1 MSQENNETDVT
12 KATSGGQPSPE
23 ASGDEASGEQ
33 AQREIQLEVS
43 SFHAEEPKAEPPGD
57 NGVLPEASTPKGF
70 EEEAGGGKDDATPP
84 ARGVSD
90 RKLAA
95 NRENAKRST
104 GPKTTEGKATSAQN
118 SYKHG
123 IFSATL
129 IREGESEKHDRA
141 VFEEVVDAIG
151 AYYKPVGF
159 IEELLVEK
167 ITTETIRFRRLL
179 SFEQQELGRKNAFW
193 FQGVDRVLRYQA
205 TINRQLFQAMEQ
217 LEHLQAERKEQSV
230 SNDKPTN
237 AEAGEG
243 EDRPDREEEK
253 R

>member
-1 MSQENNETDVT
+1 MPQED
-12 KATSGGQPSPE
+12 
-23 ASGDEASGEQ
+23 
-33 AQREIQLEVS
+33 
-43 SFHAEEPKAEPPGD
+43 
-57 NGVLPEASTPKGF
+57 
-70 EEEAGGGKDDATPP
+70 EEEADCGKGDATLS

-104 GPKTTEGKATSAQN
+104 GPKTTEGKATSARN

-129 IREGESEKHDRA
+129 IRQGESEKHDRA
-141 VFEEVVDAIG
+141 VFEEIADAI
-151 AYYKPVGF
+151 ASYYKPVGF

-167 ITTETIRFRRLL
+167 ITTETMRFRRLL

-193 FQGVDRVLRYQA
+193 FQGVDRILRYQA

-217 LEHLQAERKEQSV
+217 LEHLQAERKEQSI

-237 AEAGEG
+237 AEASENGTG